1 MQRNSPYYN
10 PSNLLQ
16 LLQFTR
22 TANQIAHSDKLLPC
36 YATSVRK
43 SHRYN
48 YQTKILPAVNAR
60 SVYNATFEIV
70 FHPVKIQHWNYFH
83 SDLSPK

>member
-36 YATSVRK
+36 YAKAIDIIIKQNPSR
-43 SHRYN
+43 S
-48 YQTKILPAVNAR
+48 QR
-60 SVYNATFEIV
+60 SV
-70 FHPVKIQHWNYFH
+70 
-83 SDLSPK
+83 SL